1 MTPTPTSRTSHD
13 SDGTFVPL
21 QESLEGTAG
30 EGGTATA
37 TLTTPTASFAA
48 VIDELEQAD
57 ITPQRRGR
65 RFERLMLQCFRK
77 DPYWSSVFSEV
88 KLWEDWEDKPTGWP
102 DLGIDIVAKFAD
114 SVEGEPDWCAIQCK
128 YHKRTNK
135 VNKTDLSKFL
145 AASESSFRQR
155 ILACTSDLNR
165 NALKVAE
172 KANPHLTILDWPKLA
187 QSKFKWATLRENV
200 EATQYTGV
208 SFKPR
213 PHQVAAINNV
223 LSGFYGPDEAD
234 LDTAVQPTT
243 QPQAPVDRG
252 QIRLPCGTGKTF
264 TALKLAEQAAQRLN
278 KQPLRVLYLMPSI
291 SLLAQN
297 MREWAEQKDPGMVHK
312 YIGVC
317 SDRTAGK
324 HRDDTIGYLT
334 ELEGEVT
341 TDPDKIA
348 TRLSQHYP
356 NADLLVVFS
365 TYQSSH
371 LVAEAQKHGAPGFDL
386 TICDEAHRTTGV
398 EAVEDK
404 TEAADSLGSPGSPGS
419 PDSPDATQDDYGPKF
434 LLVHREDLIKSH
446 KRLYMTATPKVYLP
460 AAKTKAQEQNRTL
473 FSMDDDRRFGP
484 IMHEMSFGQAI
495 TDKLLTDYSI
505 LAITIDP
512 AYQEFLKASGKLN
525 PGTDDEIN
533 FQIKTIGTVKALSG
547 GEADEWRQLRRSL
560 AFTNRIKDSKAFAAG
575 LPVATET
582 LNSFKSVDEPTIK
595 LAAQHIEG
603 STPADERRRNLEWLA
618 DPEMDDEL
626 RVISNA
632 KCLSEGV
639 DVPVLDAALFMAPKH
654 SEIDIIQQVGR
665 IMRKAEGKQRGYVVV
680 PMLLAD
686 ETTTEEA
693 VKGSK
698 DYQTIL
704 KVARALK
711 AHDAQIADMLN
722 FKNLPDSRIE
732 VRHVTPTERELDST
746 ELDET
751 DKAKIYQQLTM
762 IEEDLVEA
770 VKVGLYDGAGDKEYW
785 KKWATDIGME
795 TQQLQDEILKHLKTT
810 DKRAVYDRFLEGARQ
825 TLSANITDKEAVSFL
840 AQHIVTKPVFESLYE
855 HYGFAENNSVSVILN
870 TVCDELEQAGVG
882 LDLIERHKEFYSSV
896 KKQVNSMTG
905 VEARHEL
912 IKELYE
918 TFLTTAFPEETEKQG
933 VVYTPIEIV
942 DWLCRSVDDVLR
954 AEFGMKLE
962 DEGVDILDPF
972 TGAGTFPVRL
982 IQLEHQREDE
992 PERTHLIATDKLPH
1006 KFRHELHAME
1016 IMPTAYYIADVNIE
1030 EAYHGRMQE
1039 QDPNFGYEN
1048 YDGIALG
1055 DTFMQPMEGTAGQAF
1070 KADLFGVEEDN
1081 TPQLKRIA
1089 EKNIK
1094 VIITNP
1100 PWRAGQ
1106 KDATDDNQNNP
1117 YPELDALIDGTYAHR
1132 STSTNKNALYDLY
1145 FKALR
1150 WSSTRL
1156 GDEGVIAIVTNGG
1169 WLDGAAASGV
1179 RACLEEEFDK
1189 VYVYNLRGRL
1199 GMDGEGGNVF
1209 DVKVPVTMMV
1219 LVKKRD
1225 STGKCQIFYNESKE
1239 NSTKQEKLGLLAEKP
1254 SLEKINWSLINPD
1267 KQYDWINQ
1275 RDTHYQNFFSMGDK
1289 ATKAGKSTDSIFY
1302 LYSNGVKTQRDTWAY
1317 NSNRGELAERSMK
1330 AIDFFHSC
1338 FDTQDTNTLPTDSKI
1353 FKWHRES
1360 ENALKRSQYLNESIP
1375 IRKVMFRPFY
1385 PQYLHF
1391 EKGLNAMHY
1400 RVEDLFPLGI
1410 NDDNL
1415 AIGVSGKSGS
1425 NFSAL
1430 MFDMVSDLNIVAGGA
1445 VVLKIPVYQT

>member
-1 MTPTPTSRTSHD
+1 MGLQSSQPLADAHLKTHQTHMTPTPTSRTSHD

-200 EATQYTGV
+200 EATEYTGV

-213 PHQVAAINNV
+213 PHQVAATNNV

-264 TALKLAEQAAQRLN
+264 TALKLAEQAARRLN

-297 MREWAEQKDPGMVHK
+297 MREWAEQKDPEMVHK

-348 TRLSQHYP
+348 TRLNQHYP

-404 TEAADSLGSPGSPGS
+404 TEAADSPDS

-473 FSMDDDRRFGP
+473 FSMDDDQRFGP

-495 TDKLLTDYSI
+495 ADKLLTDYSI

-595 LAAQHIEG
+595 LTAQHIEG

-698 DYQTIL
+698 DYSQCWQQEIDE
-704 KVARALK
+704 VIALLDGNTSDK
-711 AHDAQIADMLN
+711 THDN
-722 FKNLPDSRIE
+722 TF
-732 VRHVTPTERELDST
+732 V
-746 ELDET
+746 
-751 DKAKIYQQLTM
+751 
-762 IEEDLVEA
+762 
-770 VKVGLYDGAGDKEYW
+770 VGLP
-785 KKWATDIGME
+785 
-795 TQQLQDEILKHLKTT
+795 
-810 DKRAVYDRFLEGARQ
+810 R
-825 TLSANITDKEAVSFL
+825 
-840 AQHIVTKPVFESLYE
+840 
-855 HYGFAENNSVSVILN
+855 
-870 TVCDELEQAGVG
+870 
-882 LDLIERHKEFYSSV
+882 
-896 KKQVNSMTG
+896 
-905 VEARHEL
+905 
-912 IKELYE
+912 
-918 TFLTTAFPEETEKQG
+918 
-933 VVYTPIEIV
+933 
-942 DWLCRSVDDVLR
+942 
-954 AEFGMKLE
+954 
-962 DEGVDILDPF
+962 
-972 TGAGTFPVRL
+972 
-982 IQLEHQREDE
+982 
-992 PERTHLIATDKLPH
+992 
-1006 KFRHELHAME
+1006 
-1016 IMPTAYYIADVNIE
+1016 
-1030 EAYHGRMQE
+1030 
-1039 QDPNFGYEN
+1039 
-1048 YDGIALG
+1048 
-1055 DTFMQPMEGTAGQAF
+1055 
-1070 KADLFGVEEDN
+1070 
-1081 TPQLKRIA
+1081 
-1089 EKNIK
+1089 
-1094 VIITNP
+1094 
-1100 PWRAGQ
+1100 
-1106 KDATDDNQNNP
+1106 
-1117 YPELDALIDGTYAHR
+1117 
-1132 STSTNKNALYDLY
+1132 
-1145 FKALR
+1145 
-1150 WSSTRL
+1150 
-1156 GDEGVIAIVTNGG
+1156 VTNI
-1169 WLDGAAASGV
+1169 S
-1179 RACLEEEFDK
+1179 
-1189 VYVYNLRGRL
+1189 
-1199 GMDGEGGNVF
+1199 
-1209 DVKVPVTMMV
+1209 
-1219 LVKKRD
+1219 
-1225 STGKCQIFYNESKE
+1225 SK
-1239 NSTKQEKLGLLAEKP
+1239 A
-1254 SLEKINWSLINPD
+1254 
-1267 KQYDWINQ
+1267 
-1275 RDTHYQNFFSMGDK
+1275 
-1289 ATKAGKSTDSIFY
+1289 
-1302 LYSNGVKTQRDTWAY
+1302 
-1317 NSNRGELAERSMK
+1317 
-1330 AIDFFHSC
+1330 
-1338 FDTQDTNTLPTDSKI
+1338 
-1353 FKWHRES
+1353 
-1360 ENALKRSQYLNESIP
+1360 
-1375 IRKVMFRPFY
+1375 
-1385 PQYLHF
+1385 
-1391 EKGLNAMHY
+1391 
-1400 RVEDLFPLGI
+1400 
-1410 NDDNL
+1410 
-1415 AIGVSGKSGS
+1415 
-1425 NFSAL
+1425 
-1430 MFDMVSDLNIVAGGA
+1430 
-1445 VVLKIPVYQT
+1445 